1 MFNGPFTGLFYLLF
15 GIIFLFGLICI
26 GYTVIILFNR
36 YFNRRQRL
44 ESDSELIIEYQD
56 V

>member
-1 MFNGPFTGLFYLLF
+1 MFNGPFTGLFYLLIV
-15 GIIFLFGLICI
+15 IIFLFGLICI
-26 GYTVIILFNR
+26 GYTVNILFNR

-44 ESDSELIIEYQD
+44 DTDSELIIEYPD